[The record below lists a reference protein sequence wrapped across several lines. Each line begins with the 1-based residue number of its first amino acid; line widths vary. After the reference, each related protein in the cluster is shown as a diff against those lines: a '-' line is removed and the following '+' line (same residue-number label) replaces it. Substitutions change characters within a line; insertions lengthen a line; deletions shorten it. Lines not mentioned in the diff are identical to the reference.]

1 MTTTT
6 LDRLA
11 QAVIEGQAAEA
22 VAEATRGLEEGV
34 AAESLLHDGLMA
46 AMRHVG
52 QLFEEGEIY
61 VPEML
66 VSAHAMR
73 SALEVLRP
81 HLVEQDVRSSGRVA
95 IGTVKGDLHDIGKN
109 LVAMMLQGSG
119 FEVVDL
125 GADVY
130 PERFVQAAHDGADV
144 IGMSAL
150 LTTTMT
156 NMPEVVQAIRDA
168 GLRDR
173 VRIVVGGAPITQT
186 YADEIGADGYAKDAS
201 SAVRLVQGLVDR
213 AAGSTDGRA
222 AGAR

>member
-222 AGAR
+222 PGAR

>member
-1 MTTTT
+1 MGT
-6 LDRLA
+6 LEQLRDA
-11 QAVIEGQAAEA
+11 IVEGQAADA
-22 VAEATRGLEEGV
+22 VAEMKRGLDEDIPV
-34 AAESLLHDGLMA
+34 QTLLDDGLMV
-46 AMRHVG
+46 AMHRVG

-66 VSAHAMR
+66 VSSHAMTA
-73 SALEVLRP
+73 ALEVLRP
-81 HLVEQDVRSSGRVA
+81 SIVEQGVRSSGRVA

-119 FEVVDL
+119 FEIDDL

-130 PERFVQAAHDGADV
+130 PERFVQAIRDGAEV

-156 NMPEVVQAIRDA
+156 NMREVVEAIGDA

-173 VRIVVGGAPITQT
+173 VAIVVGGAPITQV
-186 YADEIGADGYAKDAS
+186 YADEIGADGYARDAS
-201 SAVRLVQGLVDR
+201 KAVRLVQEVLGRLK
-213 AAGSTDGRA
+213 AADGR
-222 AGAR
+222 GATTY

>member
-156 NMPEVVQAIRDA
+156 NMPEVVEAIGAA
-168 GLRDR
+168 GLRDG

-222 AGAR
+222 PGAR

>member
-156 NMPEVVQAIRDA
+156 NMPEVVEAIGAA
-168 GLRDR
+168 GLRDQ

-186 YADEIGADGYAKDAS
+186 YAEEIGADGYAKDAS

-222 AGAR
+222 PGAR

>member
-1 MTTTT
+1 MGT
-6 LDRLA
+6 LEQLRDA
-11 QAVIEGQAAEA
+11 IVEGQAADA
-22 VAEATRGLEEGV
+22 VAEMKRGLDEDIPV
-34 AAESLLHDGLMA
+34 QTLLDDGLMV
-46 AMRHVG
+46 AMHRVG

-66 VSAHAMR
+66 VSSHAMTA
-73 SALEVLRP
+73 ALEVLRP
-81 HLVEQDVRSSGRVA
+81 SIVEQGVRSSGRVA

-119 FEVVDL
+119 FEIDDL

-130 PERFVQAAHDGADV
+130 PERFVQAIRDGAEV

-156 NMPEVVQAIRDA
+156 NMREVVEAIGDA

-173 VRIVVGGAPITQT
+173 VAIVVGGAPITQV
-186 YADEIGADGYAKDAS
+186 YADEIGADGYARDAS
-201 SAVRLVQGLVDR
+201 KAVRLVQEVLGRLK
-213 AAGSTDGRA
+213 ATDGR
-222 AGAR
+222 GATTH